1 MDGYHFTGKTL
12 RDGRPIPPI
21 GEWLEHDGPLVP
33 CKSGL
38 HASAHPFDALKYALK
53 YAPGNMLHRVEL
65 EGDLV
70 LHGDPPDKC
79 VGRRRKIIATID
91 ATSLLREYARWCA
104 SQVLY
109 LWDAPQVVR
118 DYLATGDE
126 SLRDAARDAAEAAA
140 WDAGDAAGAARDA
153 ARDAAWAA
161 WAAARAAR
169 DAAWAARDAARA
181 AAGAAQRA
189 KFAEMVD
196 AVLPPGA
203 CSLNLAATT
212 TSRCWNVSGDG
223 SPASPTWPS
232 AWNVSWPP
240 ERNDCSCAGEC
251 FCECGCGFLFD
262 PDSDE
267 DEAEGQ

>member
-38 HASAHPFDALKYALK
+38 HASAHPFDALK

-126 SLRDAARDAAEAAA
+126 SLRAAARDAAWA
-140 WDAGDAAGAARDA
+140 AAGAARDA
-153 ARDAAWAA
+153 ARDAAG
-161 WAAARAAR
+161 
-169 DAAWAARDAARA
+169 
-181 AAGAAQRA
+181 AAGAAEAAQRA

-196 AVLPPGA
+196 AVLPPGQR
-203 CSLNLAATT
+203 NL
-212 TSRCWNVSGDG
+212 
-223 SPASPTWPS
+223 
-232 AWNVSWPP
+232 
-240 ERNDCSCAGEC
+240 
-251 FCECGCGFLFD
+251 
-262 PDSDE
+262 
-267 DEAEGQ
+267 Q